1 MALTHEARLR
11 LLELLQNLGA
21 GVADAHS
28 YDPATQRRTLFPI
41 PEHLRAIEPEVVLV
55 IGDRGAG
62 KTHLKDVLK
71 DVRLRETLARYVPRM
86 RMANEAADWEEAWP
100 LGKEGPEPGTWREF
114 VASHRERPEDIS
126 DLWLALLVRRLE
138 RHLPP
143 DGKVA
148 DLSGIRATRPD
159 EILHAFRVSRADFIH
174 ALDSLDRELETS
186 RRWLVASYDELD
198 TVSLDWA
205 SLGAVVSGLINLWVT
220 FARRWQRLR
229 PKIFMRTDFYRH
241 NRGVSGA
248 DVAKL
253 AANRVELSW
262 SNRNLYGVLIKHIVN
277 RSEDLHAHFAGK
289 VELRQDPELALL
301 PILTKD
307 EDARPFVERLAH
319 RYMGANPKKG
329 VTFSWM
335 LDKLRDGNGRVVPRS
350 LIQLIERA
358 AAEAI
363 TDMRATGSHLLEHV
377 ALRRALDIVSTDF
390 VEGAARHE
398 FPWLPS
404 LKRRL
409 AEDPQVPWTG
419 REVARMIG
427 RDFDGDWGWVPGAD
441 GPEPIRPP
449 GRDVA
454 EVLENLVQLGILT
467 LRGDGSYNVPD
478 LYLHGLGLRRKGGVA
493 RS

>member
-1 MALTHEARLR
+1 MALSNAARLQ

-21 GVADAHS
+21 GVADAHIH
-28 YDPATQRRTLFPI
+28 DPERLRRTLFPI

-62 KTHLKDVLK
+62 KSHLKEVLRDV
-71 DVRLRETLARYVPRM
+71 DLRKTLTRYVPRT
-86 RMANEAADWEEAWP
+86 RMANEAADWVEAWP
-100 LGKEGPEPGTWREF
+100 LGKEGPESGTWREF
-114 VASHRERPEDIS
+114 VESHRERPEDIS
-126 DLWLALLVRRLE
+126 DLWLALLVRRLKA
-138 RHLPP
+138 HLP
-143 DGKVA
+143 GEAKVLA
-148 DLSGIRATRPD
+148 LENIRATRPS
-159 EILHAFRVSRADFIH
+159 EILNTFRASRADFIH
-174 ALDSLDRELETS
+174 ILDTLDNRLEAE

-262 SNRNLYGVLIKHIVN
+262 SNRSLYGVLIKHVVN
-277 RSEDLHAHFAGK
+277 HDKALKKHFDGT
-289 VELRQDPELALL
+289 VEFRDGGELGLL
-301 PILTKD
+301 PVLAKD
-307 EDARPFVERLAH
+307 EDARPFIERLAH

-329 VTFSWM
+329 VTFSWL
-335 LDKLRDGNGRVVPRS
+335 LDKLRDGNERVVPRS
-350 LIQLIERA
+350 LIQLIEKA
-358 AAEAI
+358 ATEAI
-363 TDMRATGSHLLEHV
+363 ADTRATGSRLLEHV
-377 ALRRALDIVSTDF
+377 ALRRALDVVSTDF
-390 VEGAARHE
+390 VGAAARHE
-398 FPWLPS
+398 FPWIPS
-404 LKRRL
+404 LRRRL
-409 AEDPQVPWTG
+409 AEDPQVPWTE
-419 REVARMIG
+419 REVARLIG
-427 RDFDGDWGWVPGAD
+427 RNFDGDWGSLPGAE
-441 GPEPIRPP
+441 GSEPIRPP

-454 EVLENLVQLGILT
+454 EVLENLVQLGLLT

-478 LYLHGLGLRRKGGVA
+478 LYLTGLGLKRKGGVA

>member
-1 MALTHEARLR
+1 MALTHEARLK
-11 LLELLQNLGA
+11 LLESLQNLGA
-21 GVADAHS
+21 GVADARS
-28 YDPATQRRTLFPI
+28 DDPATQRRTLFPI

-62 KTHLKDVLK
+62 KSHLKDVLK
-71 DVRLRETLARYVPRM
+71 DVRIRETLSRYVPRTK
-86 RMANEAADWEEAWP
+86 MASETADWVEAWP
-100 LGKEGPEPGTWREF
+100 LGKEGPESGAWREF
-114 VASHRERPEDIS
+114 VAKHRERTEDTS
-126 DLWLALLVRRLE
+126 DLWLALLIRRLGH
-138 RHLPP
+138 HLGH
-143 DGKVA
+143 DDKA
-148 DLSGIRATRPD
+148 LRLSSIRATRPD
-159 EILHAFRVSRADFIH
+159 EILDAFRSNRADFIH
-174 ALDSLDRELETS
+174 ALDSLDNRLETE
-186 RRWLVASYDELD
+186 RRWVVASYDELD

-205 SLGAVVSGLINLWVT
+205 SLRAVVSGLITLWVT

-262 SNRNLYGVLIKHIVN
+262 SNRNLYGVLVKHIVN
-277 RSEDLHAHFAGK
+277 CNEALREHFADK
-289 VELRQDPELALL
+289 VELREDPELALL
-301 PILTKD
+301 PVLTKD

-329 VTFSWM
+329 VTFSWV
-335 LDKLRDGNGRVVPRS
+335 LDKLRDGNDRVVPRS
-350 LIQLIERA
+350 LIQLVERA
-358 AAEAI
+358 AEKEIAD
-363 TDMRATGSHLLEHV
+363 TRATGSRLLEHV

-398 FPWLPS
+398 FPWIPS
-404 LKRRL
+404 LRRRL
-409 AEDPQVPWTG
+409 AEDPLVPWTE

-427 RDFDGDWGWVPGAD
+427 RDFDGDWGSLPVTD
-441 GPEPIRPP
+441 GSEPIRPP

-454 EVLENLVQLGILT
+454 EVLESLVQLGIFT

>member
-1 MALTHEARLR
+1 MALNNEARLR

-28 YDPATQRRTLFPI
+28 HDPERQRRMLFPI

-62 KTHLKDVLK
+62 KSHLKDVLR
-71 DVRLRETLARYVPRM
+71 DVGLRKTLTRYVPRT
-86 RMANEAADWEEAWP
+86 RMANEEADWVEAWP
-100 LGKEGPEPGTWREF
+100 LGKEGPESGTWREF
-114 VASHRERPEDIS
+114 VTSHRERPEDIS
-126 DLWLALLVRRLE
+126 DLWLALLVRRLAP
-138 RHLPP
+138 HLP
-143 DGKVA
+143 GEAKVA
-148 DLSGIRATRPD
+148 ALASIRATRPGELLD
-159 EILHAFRVSRADFIH
+159 TFRATRADFIH
-174 ALDSLDRELETS
+174 ILDSLDNRLEAE

-262 SNRNLYGVLIKHIVN
+262 SNRSLYGVLIKHVVN
-277 RSEDLHAHFAGK
+277 QDKALEKHFTGT
-289 VELRQDPELALL
+289 VELRKDPELGLL
-301 PILTKD
+301 PVLTKD
-307 EDARPFVERLAH
+307 EDARPFIERLAH

-329 VTFSWM
+329 VTFSWL
-335 LDKLRDGNGRVVPRS
+335 LDKLRDGNDRVVPRS

-358 AAEAI
+358 ATEAI
-363 TDMRATGSHLLEHV
+363 ADTRATGSRLLEHV
-377 ALRRALDIVSTDF
+377 ALRRALDVVSTDF
-390 VEGAARHE
+390 VDAAARHE
-398 FPWLPS
+398 FPWIPS

-409 AEDPQVPWTG
+409 AGDPQVPWTE
-419 REVARMIG
+419 REVARLIG
-427 RDFDGDWGWVPGAD
+427 RNFDGDWGSLPGAE

-454 EVLENLVQLGILT
+454 EVLENLVQLGLLT

-478 LYLHGLGLRRKGGVA
+478 LYLNGLGLKRKGGVA